1 MLRVLKESL
10 ALDKSRRVRIDKAI
24 RQLRCEQVEK
34 RPLSHHS
41 HHNLTQLVENSFQLA
56 LESIF
61 CKPLSLDKRWRPKG
75 ARVASNRGQF
85 VALLLSQVT
94 LPVTQARHQLKWLSA
109 REWSRVISFHGSDDG
124 IGPRSGGGS
133 LDWLHSSRQPSRSGL
148 VSSQVRRSKVRET
161 LKQSNTT

>member
-109 REWSRVISFHGSDDG
+109 REWSRLISFHGSDDVG
-124 IGPRSGGGS
+124 
-133 LDWLHSSRQPSRSGL
+133 LDWLHSSRRPSRSGL